1 MYETNTKSINQ
12 KIQWEFSMMTP
23 GDKRWISNWSK
34 LKRSSMKP
42 PKKKPAISIDMDIP
56 LVYNRKPTMDDWRK
70 LMTVQKEQVLGKVQL
85 PRV

>member
-1 MYETNTKSINQ
+1 MPTNIKTATK
-12 KIQWEFSMMTP
+12 T
-23 GDKRWISNWSK
+23 
-34 LKRSSMKP
+34 
-42 PKKKPAISIDMDIP
+42 KKKAAISIGMDIP